1 MAVILSS
8 CGGSFICRIEKQ
20 IFYSVMPA
28 KAGIVTSP
36 DWLLGFLF
44 IAGGFIG
51 IYLGARF
58 QKFVPQKAIKL
69 MLDTIIIFLA
79 IRYISQYFMK

>member
-1 MAVILSS
+1 LAVILSS
-8 CGGSFICRIEKQ
+8 CDGSFLYRIEKQ
-20 IFYSVMPA
+20 IFYSVIPD
-28 KAGIVTSP
+28 KAGMVTSP

-44 IAGGFIG
+44 GTGGFVG

-69 MLDTIIIFLA
+69 MLGTIIVFLA
-79 IRYISQYFMK
+79 IRYISQYVME

>member
-1 MAVILSS
+1 
-8 CGGSFICRIEKQ
+8 
-20 IFYSVMPA
+20 MPA
-28 KAGIVTSP
+28 KAGMVTSP

-44 IAGGFIG
+44 GAGGFIG

-69 MLDTIIIFLA
+69 MLGTIIISLA
-79 IRYISQYFMK
+79 IRYISQFFLR